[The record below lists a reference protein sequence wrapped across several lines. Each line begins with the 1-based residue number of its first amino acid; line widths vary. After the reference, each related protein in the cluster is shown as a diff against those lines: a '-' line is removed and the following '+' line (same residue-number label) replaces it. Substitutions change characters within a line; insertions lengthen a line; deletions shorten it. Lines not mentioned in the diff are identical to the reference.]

1 MEIEDFY
8 RNVLFISDED
18 LIRNL
23 VLHSKRLTV
32 EKGEIL
38 QNIGE
43 CVTSVNFLEEGLIR
57 GFFLD
62 RKGNEITDCFG
73 IWPGTPAVS
82 CLDLDMPSPICIEA
96 LENSA
101 LISVPISVLFK
112 LLKNNPNVIAVYNRL
127 LQISFQIN
135 WESKIT
141 LAQYSAR
148 ERYLWFLEK
157 YPGLIDRVTHKHIAS
172 FLGMTPVQLSR
183 VRKTIPMMM

>member
-1 MEIEDFY
+1 MEIGDFY
-8 RNVLFISDED
+8 RNILYISDED
-18 LIRNL
+18 LVQKLIP
-23 VLHSKRLTV
+23 HSKRFTV
-32 EKGEIL
+32 KKGEIL

-43 CVTSVNFLEEGLIR
+43 CISSVSFLEEGLVR

-82 CLDLDMPSPICIEA
+82 CLDLDMPSPICIET
-96 LENSA
+96 LETST
-101 LISVPISVLFK
+101 LISIPVSVLFE
-112 LLKNNPNVIAVYNRL
+112 LLKDNPNAIAVYNRL
-127 LQISFQIN
+127 LQISLQVN

-183 VRKTIPMMM
+183 VRTGLSKQT